1 MNDKTVRDAFM
12 EVVVNQL
19 ETGDPPE
26 TKATLDRLMAD
37 GNSRGEAMQLIAAV
51 ARKEM
56 QEMMSEGRAFDNVR
70 YAKLLAK
77 LPKLDRGAARPG
89 LARRRARLL
98 MASPAAC
105 AGSRFAPSPRRC
117 SRPGRGP

>member
-51 ARKEM
+51 ARNEM
-56 QEMMSEGRAFDNVR
+56 QAMLSEGRTFDNAR

-77 LPKLDRGAARPG
+77 LPKLD
-89 LARRRARLL
+89 
-98 MASPAAC
+98 
-105 AGSRFAPSPRRC
+105 
-117 SRPGRGP
+117 

>member
-51 ARKEM
+51 ARKEL
-56 QEMMSEGRAFDNVR
+56 QEMMSEGRAFDNAR

-77 LPKLDRGAARPG
+77 LPKLD
-89 LARRRARLL
+89 
-98 MASPAAC
+98 
-105 AGSRFAPSPRRC
+105 
-117 SRPGRGP
+117 

>member
-1 MNDKTVRDAFM
+1 MNDKTVKDAFM

-26 TKATLDRLMAD
+26 TKATLERLMAA

-56 QEMMSEGRAFDNVR
+56 QAMMASGGVFDNAR

-77 LPKLDRGAARPG
+77 LPEID
-89 LARRRARLL
+89 
-98 MASPAAC
+98 
-105 AGSRFAPSPRRC
+105 
-117 SRPGRGP
+117 

>member
-51 ARKEM
+51 ARNEM
-56 QEMMSEGRAFDNVR
+56 QAMMSEGRAFDNAR
-70 YAKLLAK
+70 YAKLLAR
-77 LPKLDRGAARPG
+77 LPKLD
-89 LARRRARLL
+89 
-98 MASPAAC
+98 
-105 AGSRFAPSPRRC
+105 
-117 SRPGRGP
+117 

>member
-56 QEMMSEGRAFDNVR
+56 QEMMSEGRAFDNAR
-70 YAKLLAK
+70 YAKLLAR
-77 LPKLDRGAARPG
+77 LPKLD
-89 LARRRARLL
+89 
-98 MASPAAC
+98 
-105 AGSRFAPSPRRC
+105 
-117 SRPGRGP
+117 

>member
-1 MNDKTVRDAFM
+1 MDDKTVKDAFM

-26 TKATLDRLMAD
+26 TKTTLERLMAA

-51 ARKEM
+51 ARNEM
-56 QEMMSEGRAFDNVR
+56 QAMLAAGREFDNAR

-77 LPKLDRGAARPG
+77 LPALD
-89 LARRRARLL
+89 
-98 MASPAAC
+98 
-105 AGSRFAPSPRRC
+105 
-117 SRPGRGP
+117 

>member
-1 MNDKTVRDAFM
+1 MNDKTVKDAFM

-26 TKATLDRLMAD
+26 TRATLDRLVAA
-37 GNSRGEAMQLIAAV
+37 GHSNGEAMQLIAAV

-56 QEMMSEGRAFDNVR
+56 QAMLSGGRQFDNAH

-77 LPKLDRGAARPG
+77 LPEID
-89 LARRRARLL
+89 
-98 MASPAAC
+98 
-105 AGSRFAPSPRRC
+105 
-117 SRPGRGP
+117 